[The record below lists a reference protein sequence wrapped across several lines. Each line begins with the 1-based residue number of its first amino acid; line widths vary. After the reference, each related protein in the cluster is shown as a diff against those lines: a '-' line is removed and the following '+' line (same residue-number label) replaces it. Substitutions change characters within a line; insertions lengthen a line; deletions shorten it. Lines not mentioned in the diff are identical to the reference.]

1 MEPISSSRY
10 LDTYTEQK
18 EGTTNLLPSHIEF
31 EPSVAVQLLVRFPT
45 SKCSALSEGQGTPSH
60 SPAVTLSV
68 AVTSVYTVKYNQTV
82 HVCLILHFPCPSWQS
97 DL

>member
-1 MEPISSSRY
+1 
-10 LDTYTEQK
+10 
-18 EGTTNLLPSHIEF
+18 
-31 EPSVAVQLLVRFPT
+31 
-45 SKCSALSEGQGTPSH
+45 
-60 SPAVTLSV
+60 LSV